1 MAVTARNYS
10 SVAVTTTLS
19 SGINSSVTAFNVAAS
34 TGWPAAPFIAVL
46 DPNTVNEEIILV
58 GAAAGTSWSSITRGY
73 DSSAAVSHNAGGAVQ
88 HMVVGVDFREAQ
100 NHAVSTT
107 SNVHSLGVG
116 SVVVGTTDSQT
127 LTNKTLTSPTLNSP
141 VLTNAG
147 GAATLSLPSTTDTLV
162 GRATTDTLT
171 NKTLTS
177 PAISAPAFSGTPT
190 GSLTNLALTTPAI
203 TGSAG
208 ALTLPAGPDVLVGRS
223 TTDTLYNKSLSAP
236 VVSSPVFSGTASG
249 SLTNLALTTP
259 AITGSGGALTLPAGP
274 TTILGASTAPSGNLL
289 DNPSFRIDQRSG
301 WFGPALTNAD
311 VTSRNNH
318 VVDRWRYANNG
329 TTLGSFWP
337 IVNSGGGIP
346 TPSGWLTYWSVTTNN
361 ASMAQLQQRSNELFL
376 SVNNKTV
383 TFSMTGASAYSIK
396 LNITYTVNYG
406 TGGTPS
412 ASQVFT
418 IGSVTVPATLVSTR
432 VSTTA
437 TIPDYLVGKT
447 LGTNSDAFGQLN
459 IEWDQTN
466 ANAAQ
471 LNMDAVQLEV
481 GSIATPFVQ
490 RPLQQDLAQCL
501 RHLYILGGGPQ
512 LTGTSFYMPFY
523 QSTSTIIRSDIVF
536 PVPMRRTPT
545 LSTPI
550 NSNAQAA
557 PASNTQFGAY
567 LNGYNTTIVFGAW
580 SLSSPRMLG
589 LANFSNNAGWN
600 NSISGATLNLTH
612 TGAGFTVGLTG
623 MFVVTDQAYFA
634 FSAEL

>member
-1 MAVTARNYS
+1 
-10 SVAVTTTLS
+10 
-19 SGINSSVTAFNVAAS
+19 
-34 TGWPAAPFIAVL
+34 
-46 DPNTVNEEIILV
+46 
-58 GAAAGTSWSSITRGY
+58 
-73 DSSAAVSHNAGGAVQ
+73 
-88 HMVVGVDFREAQ
+88 
-100 NHAVSTT
+100 
-107 SNVHSLGVG
+107 
-116 SVVVGTTDSQT
+116 
-127 LTNKTLTSPTLNSP
+127 
-141 VLTNAG
+141 
-147 GAATLSLPSTTDTLV
+147 
-162 GRATTDTLT
+162 
-171 NKTLTS
+171 
-177 PAISAPAFSGTPT
+177 
-190 GSLTNLALTTPAI
+190 
-203 TGSAG
+203 
-208 ALTLPAGPDVLVGRS
+208 
-223 TTDTLYNKSLSAP
+223 
-236 VVSSPVFSGTASG
+236 
-249 SLTNLALTTP
+249 LTNLALTTP

-289 DNPSFRIDQRSG
+289 DNPSFRVDQRFG
-301 WFGPALTNAD
+301 WNGPALANAD

-318 VVDRWRYANNG
+318 VADRWRYANNG

-337 IVNSGGGIP
+337 GINNGGGTP

-383 TFSMTGASAYSIK
+383 TFSMTGCSTNSIK

-406 TGGTPS
+406 TGGSPS
-412 ASQVFT
+412 ASQTFT
-418 IGSVTVPATLVSTR
+418 IGSVTFPATLVPSR
-432 VSTTA
+432 VSATA
-437 TIPDYLVGKT
+437 TIPDYIVGKT
-447 LGTNSDAFGQLN
+447 LGTNYDAFGQLN

-471 LNMDAVQLEV
+471 LNMDALQLEV

-490 RPLQQDLAQCL
+490 RSLQQDLAQCL

-512 LTGTSFYMPFY
+512 LTGTSFYMPCY

-536 PVPMRRTPT
+536 PVPMRKLPT

-557 PASNTQFGAY
+557 PTVNNQFGVY

-580 SLSSPRMLG
+580 SLGSPRMLG
-589 LANFSNNAGWN
+589 LVNFSNGNAWN

-634 FSAEL
+634 FSAEP